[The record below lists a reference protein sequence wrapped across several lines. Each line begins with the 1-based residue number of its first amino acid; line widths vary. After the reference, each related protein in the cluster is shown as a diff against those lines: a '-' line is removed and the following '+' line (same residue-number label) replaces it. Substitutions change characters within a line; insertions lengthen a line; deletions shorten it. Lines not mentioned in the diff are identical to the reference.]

1 MYGIETIQSL
11 NRKNEEAARIIA
23 SHDVGHLHPQGPADQ
38 AVREHLA
45 HAQETKDRILNGA
58 KG

>member
-1 MYGIETIQSL
+1 MYGIETINSL
-11 NRKNEEAARIIA
+11 NRKNDEAARIID
-23 SHDVGHLHPQGPADQ
+23 SHDVGHLHPLAPADQ

-45 HAQETKDRILNGA
+45 NAQETKDRILNGA

>member
-1 MYGIETIQSL
+1 MYGIETINSL
-11 NRKNEEAARIIA
+11 NAKNHEAARILA
-23 SHDVGHLHPQGPADQ
+23 AHDVGTPHPVPMDQQLKLHL
-38 AVREHLA
+38 E

>member
-11 NRKNEEAARIIA
+11 NAKNHEAARILA
-23 SHDVGHLHPQGPADQ
+23 SHALNHEPATPTTDQ
-38 AVREHLA
+38 VREHLA
-45 HAQETKDRILNGA
+45 QARETAAKILNGA

>member
-1 MYGIETIQSL
+1 MYGIETINSL
-11 NRKNEEAARIIA
+11 NRKNHEAARVIA
-23 SHDVGHLHPQGPADQ
+23 AHDVGQLHPQAPADP

-45 HAQETKDRILNGA
+45 NAQETKDRILNGA

>member
-11 NRKNEEAARIIA
+11 NRKNTEADAILA
-23 SHDVGHLHPQGPADQ
+23 KHDAPQPAPTDT
-38 AVREHLA
+38 VREHLA